1 MTSGLSIWAL
11 IGARPGDNNQVL
23 ALADALGLPFE
34 VKQLRYNRW
43 RHLGPRRLGATLR
56 SLTSD
61 CRAAVSGSPPGL
73 IISAGHR
80 SVPIVQFLRGR
91 SGGRLRAVHIGYP
104 RIAPDWFDLVV
115 ATPEYP
121 VPDNEKVMRIPF
133 ALTRAVLAEPFTA
146 LPAPRRLL
154 ILGGPTLYWRF
165 DRGALVGAVKLL
177 IDAAADNGGSL
188 IVIASPR
195 TPSNI
200 FADIERT
207 LRDTEVPT
215 LAVPVGGAPSYAA
228 LLAGADQLFVTA
240 DSVAMVSDAVVTGK
254 PVGIV
259 PIVPT
264 AFGSAYAAML
274 RPGIRMRPR
283 DLRFFWKALAEEKL
297 VGTVDQPRSGSIP
310 DLNAKVVARVK
321 TLLSLG

>member
-1 MTSGLSIWAL
+1 LTSAPSIWAL

-23 ALADALGLPFE
+23 ALAEALGLPYE
-34 VKQLRYNRW
+34 VKPLRYNRW
-43 RHLGPRRLGATLR
+43 RHLGPQRLGATLR
-56 SLTSD
+56 SVTSD
-61 CRAAVSGSPPGL
+61 CRAAVGGDPPDL
-73 IISAGHR
+73 IIAAGHR
-80 SVPIVQFLRGR
+80 SVPVVQFLRRSSGR
-91 SGGRLRAVHIGYP
+91 RMRSVHIGYP
-104 RIAPDWFDLVV
+104 RIPPERFDLVI

-121 VPDNEKVMRIPF
+121 VPDSGNVMRIPF
-133 ALTRAVLAEPFTA
+133 ALTRNIPAEPFTA
-146 LPAPRRLL
+146 LLAPRRLL

-165 DRGALVGAVKLL
+165 DRSVLLGAVKCL

-188 IVIASPR
+188 IVVASPR

-200 FADIERT
+200 FADVERT

-240 DSVAMVSDAVVTGK
+240 DSVAMVSDAIITRK
-254 PVGIV
+254 PVGMV

-264 AFGSAYAAML
+264 ALGSAYSAML
-274 RPGIRMRPR
+274 GSGIRMRPR

-310 DLNAKVVARVK
+310 DLNAGVVARV
-321 TLLSLG
+321 TGLLSLG